1 MPWALAG
8 YATARKQEIRVLDWR
23 HVDLKLGAVELAA
36 DEEGRKPGGSWRVV
50 PLVKPLQQDGCAR
63 PGSRRAGRAKA
74 RYARRGGAAP
84 RGCCSSEA
92 CSAGVHRGWRKL
104 GLEPIGLHESR
115 HTAATWLDHAGVSPK
130 VASTLMGHK
139 TPEYQ
144 PGAASITL
152 RRYTHTL
159 PGELERARDLL
170 DRFLAERT
178 RASRDERRDD
188 VAGVRPLGRPLR
200 LSLPWN

>member
-1 MPWALAG
+1 M
-8 YATARKQEIRVLDWR
+8 
-23 HVDLKLGAVELAA
+23 
-36 DEEGRKPGGSWRVV
+36 
-50 PLVKPLQQDGCAR
+50 PLVKPLHKRLRDVWLAQGR
-63 PGSRRAGRAKA
+63 PTKGKVCP
-74 RYARRGGAAP
+74 P
-84 RGCCSSEA
+84 RQYSPSGMLDLGYIQER
-92 CSAGVHRGWRKL
+92 VHREWRAL

-159 PGELERARDLL
+159 PGELERARDRL

-178 RASRDERRDD
+178 RPAKRAR
-188 VAGVRPLGRPLR
+188 G
-200 LSLPWN
+200 

>member
-1 MPWALAG
+1 MLRAPWIAQG
-8 YATARKQEIRVLDWR
+8 RPSEGKVCPPRQRSES
-23 HVDLKLGAVELAA
+23 GMLAA
-36 DEEGRKPGGSWRVV
+36 RYVQQRVH
-50 PLVKPLQQDGCAR
+50 A
-63 PGSRRAGRAKA
+63 S
-74 RYARRGGAAP
+74 
-84 RGCCSSEA
+84 
-92 CSAGVHRGWRKL
+92 GVDL

-170 DRFLAERT
+170 DAFLVDRT
-178 RASRDERRDD
+178 RPARR
-188 VAGVRPLGRPLR
+188 ATG
-200 LSLPWN
+200 

>member
-1 MPWALAG
+1 MIVP
-8 YATARKQEIRVLDWR
+8 TIRFQVI
-23 HVDLKLGAVELAA
+23 
-36 DEEGRKPGGSWRVV
+36 GS
-50 PLVKPLQQDGCAR
+50 
-63 PGSRRAGRAKA
+63 
-74 RYARRGGAAP
+74 P
-84 RGCCSSEA
+84 R
-92 CSAGVHRGWRKL
+92 
-104 GLEPIGLHESR
+104 
-115 HTAATWLDHAGVSPK
+115 TAATWLDHAGVSPK

-178 RASRDERRDD
+178 REKRR
-188 VAGVRPLGRPLR
+188 AKA
-200 LSLPWN
+200 

>member
-1 MPWALAG
+1 
-8 YATARKQEIRVLDWR
+8 
-23 HVDLKLGAVELAA
+23 
-36 DEEGRKPGGSWRVV
+36 VV
-50 PLVKPLQQDGCAR
+50 PLVKPLSAML
-63 PGSRRAGRAKA
+63 RRAWIAQGRPTTGKVCPP
-74 RYARRGGAAP
+74 RRE
-84 RGCCSSEA
+84 SE
-92 CSAGVHRGWRKL
+92 SGLLEVSHLQKRVRKKWADL

-170 DRFLAERT
+170 DAFLIER
-178 RASRDERRDD
+178 A
-188 VAGVRPLGRPLR
+188 AGLEAHA
-200 LSLPWN
+200 